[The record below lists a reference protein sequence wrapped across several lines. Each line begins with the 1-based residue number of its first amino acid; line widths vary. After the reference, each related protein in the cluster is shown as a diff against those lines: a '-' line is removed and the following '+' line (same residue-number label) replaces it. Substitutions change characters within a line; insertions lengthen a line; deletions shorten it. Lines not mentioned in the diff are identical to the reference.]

1 MNAADSEIFI
11 SLRHCSMEEE
21 ECQLI
26 HPAARSA
33 GHTFQ
38 RGLLRFQPL
47 STLQKGGK
55 CYHWACAGFSKTCG
69 EAFTEHSPN
78 HNTDRSFQVL
88 PSTFY
93 TYVWEPQWLLPMVMF
108 FYNSLMSPSQTL
120 NERRARRVPFH
131 DREAQKIL
139 NPKLEAQEEG
149 SYLHSQKVLM

>member
-11 SLRHCSMEEE
+11 SLRLCSMEEE

-55 CYHWACAGFSKTCG
+55 CCHWACAGFSETCG

-93 TYVWEPQWLLPMVMF
+93 TYVWEPAGNHSGFCPWSCFSIILSCPLHK
-108 FYNSLMSPSQTL
+108 PSM
-120 NERRARRVPFH
+120 
-131 DREAQKIL
+131 REE
-139 NPKLEAQEEG
+139 PEG
-149 SYLHSQKVLM
+149 SHFMTEKHKKY